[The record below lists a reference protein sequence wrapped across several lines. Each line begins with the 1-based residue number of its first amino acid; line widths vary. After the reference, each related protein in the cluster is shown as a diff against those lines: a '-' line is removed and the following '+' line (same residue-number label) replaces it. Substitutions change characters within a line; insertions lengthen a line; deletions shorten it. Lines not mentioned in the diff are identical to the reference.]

1 MDETVAAAL
10 DAIPDARWGVAVS
23 GGADSTALLVLL
35 RERRPTLPLVVL
47 HVNHQL
53 RGDESDD
60 DERFV
65 LGLARS
71 LDLPCVVR
79 RADESRDPAEVVTG
93 NRQEAYRRLRLGF
106 FSDAVQESALA
117 GVLLAH
123 HADDNAETVLLRL
136 ARGSGVLGLRG
147 MSRDA
152 RLGGVRLFR
161 PLLDVSG
168 EALRDELRSRSLT
181 WREDSS
187 NQTLGYARN
196 RARVVLRESAG
207 LRDVLLELARDARD
221 VTQWLR
227 TATST
232 LPGRFR
238 VAELADLSDI
248 QARFAARRWLLER
261 GATSQKLN
269 DDLCDR
275 LVEMA
280 RDASTPTLQ
289 AFPGIDVVRR
299 NGMIAVK

>member
-1 MDETVAAAL
+1 MDGSVASAL
-10 DAIPDARWGVAVS
+10 DAIPDGRWGVAVS

-47 HVNHQL
+47 HFNHQL

-65 LGLARS
+65 VALTRS

-93 NRQEAYRRLRLGF
+93 NRQQAYRLRRLGF
-106 FSDAVQESALA
+106 FRDAVREHMLA

-147 MSRDA
+147 MSKDSRVS
-152 RLGGVRLFR
+152 GVRLLR
-161 PLLDVSG
+161 PLLDVAG
-168 EALRDELRSRSLT
+168 EALRDELRARSLT

-187 NQTLGYARN
+187 NQQLGYARN

-207 LRDVLLELARDARD
+207 LRDALLELARAARAL
-221 VTQWLR
+221 TNWLR
-227 TATST
+227 ATTPT
-232 LPGRFR
+232 LPERFR
-238 VAELADLSDI
+238 VAELADLSDL
-248 QARFAARRWLLER
+248 QARFAARCWLMAR
-261 GATSQKLN
+261 GATPRKLN

-280 RDASTPTLQ
+280 RDASSPATWM
-289 AFPGIDVVRR
+289 FPNLTVSRR
-299 NGMIAVK
+299 AGRIAPG